1 MLRFTAAAV
10 CVLFTLCATGQHRKY
25 TVVLNDGSR
34 ISGTIV
40 GDSSGY
46 LDIKVV
52 TPQIIRIG
60 KSQVSSVEA
69 VKYSVKK
76 SRQTNGYYIRFST
89 GILAGNNESNNLRN
103 LSFHISNGYQF
114 KNGLGI
120 GIGSGVEE
128 LGLVIVPLYADIRFT
143 PLNTGI
149 SPFVWLKPGYGFVS
163 FNGNGIYESYSSS
176 GSKYEGGLFFSTGA
190 GLSLFTRQRTAITIG
205 IGYRY
210 QKITLC
216 EDLYW
221 WGNGSVRET
230 VTRFNRLELQLGFI
244 FM

>member
-10 CVLFTLCATGQHRKY
+10 CALLTLCATGQHRKY

-34 ISGTIV
+34 IPGTIV
-40 GDSSGY
+40 GDTADY
-46 LDIKVV
+46 LDIKVLSPHV
-52 TPQIIRIG
+52 IRIS
-60 KSQVSSVEA
+60 KSQVSSIDAGEHP
-69 VKYSVKK
+69 VKK
-76 SRQTNGYYIRFST
+76 SRQTDGYYIRFST
-89 GILAGNNESNNLRN
+89 SILAGNNESNNIRN

-120 GIGSGVEE
+120 GIGSGMEE
-128 LGLVIVPLYADIRFT
+128 LGVVIVPLYADLRYT
-143 PLNTGI
+143 PLSSGI
-149 SPFVWLKPGYGFVS
+149 SPFVWLKPGNGFVS
-163 FNGNGIYESYSSS
+163 FKENETYESYSSS
-176 GSKYEGGLFFSTGA
+176 GSKYKGGFFFSTGA
-190 GLSLFTRQRTAITIG
+190 GISLFTRQRTAVTIG

-210 QKITLC
+210 QKITLS

-221 WGNGSVRET
+221 WRNGSVRET